1 MRPDGNKVIWQS
13 AWETHTNI
21 KQLSTSNYGLDWIR
35 QQWRQGKLTRLKM
48 VMHIRWLVKW
58 NNWRIGGSE
67 SVRHAV
73 EWVMGTCSHAHG
85 TVGDEEIPLGLSFDK
100 NFLGW
105 LCLLIYP
112 SVMILGIWKLWTQTK
127 LSSQVEAN
135 QVTFERNPCTYE
147 VFFSSKFCSF
157 HNPEDWKRFCFRW
170 FFLEALAPLSF

>member
-85 TVGDEEIPLGLSFDK
+85 TVGGLQFRSTGTCPHLSHYETLKARLCCLHVSIMFPSGSELGCIS
-100 NFLGW
+100 
-105 LCLLIYP
+105 
-112 SVMILGIWKLWTQTK
+112 KLW
-127 LSSQVEAN
+127 
-135 QVTFERNPCTYE
+135 
-147 VFFSSKFCSF
+147 SF
-157 HNPEDWKRFCFRW
+157 HNPWDRERYAVRW
-170 FFLEALAPLSF
+170 FSLV